1 MGMIMGMSI
10 RRSCKGERRGGVLYD
25 MTTAGWGKKG
35 GGWNTR
41 PPKAWVTCTYLFTF
55 TFTVLSY

>member
-10 RRSCKGERRGGVLYD
+10 RRSCKGERRGGVLYG
-25 MTTAGWGKKG
+25 MTTAGWGK
-35 GGWNTR
+35 
-41 PPKAWVTCTYLFTF
+41 KAWVTCTYLFTF

>member
-25 MTTAGWGKKG
+25 MIIVGWGKKG
-35 GGWNTR
+35 GGWNICLL
-41 PPKAWVTCTYLFTF
+41 KVWVICIYLFIF
-55 TFTVLSY
+55 IFIVFSY